1 MLQRT
6 VSQDE
11 MAAFEKKTGISRN
24 NFFIAVCLLTIAEIE
39 NESNVMLNWVFH
51 DRTDRIKQ
59 NAFGCLFRNIAIGVK
74 ISGKESM
81 KELTDEKRGSS
92 DPGFA
97 PGDYGQSGPCVQS
110 FLCGKDRENSENDGE
125 YDFKTA

>member
-24 NFFIAVCLLTIAEIE
+24 NFFIAVCLLTIA
-39 NESNVMLNWVFH
+39 
-51 DRTDRIKQ
+51 
-59 NAFGCLFRNIAIGVK
+59 G
-74 ISGKESM
+74 
-81 KELTDEKRGSS
+81 
-92 DPGFA
+92 
-97 PGDYGQSGPCVQS
+97 
-110 FLCGKDRENSENDGE
+110 ENSENDGE